1 LPVVDPAH
9 KVHFTLHVLR
19 SLTGGP
25 ERYDPTGTEVLVGA
39 AGGISLPG
47 ERFCHPEEAL
57 LSFRDGRLW
66 LEDLEGGNGVF
77 LRIRTPVELEM
88 LDEFVVGD
96 QLLRIQKNPISDDGP
111 DPDPTYFY
119 SSPKWPS
126 SFRVTQVFEGGA
138 DGCCVVARGNTLQI
152 GSAVGDLVFPD
163 DPLVAEQHCLIE
175 EQAGAMVLTDL
186 GTRTG
191 VFVRIRGEQELA
203 HGDELLI
210 GRTRLV
216 VDLARSAA

>member
-1 LPVVDPAH
+1 
-9 KVHFTLHVLR
+9 VLI
-19 SLTGGP
+19 
-25 ERYDPTGTEVLVGA
+25 GA
-39 AGGISLPG
+39 AGGINMPG

-57 LSFRDGRLW
+57 LSFREGRLW

-96 QLLRIQKNPISDDGP
+96 QLLRIQKIPFPTTDPIPIRRISTRRPSGRRRSASP
-111 DPDPTYFY
+111 RCSKAAPTAAA
-119 SSPKWPS
+119 SSPAQHPTNRLGRRRP
-126 SFRVTQVFEGGA
+126 RVPRRPAGRRA
-138 DGCCVVARGNTLQI
+138 TL
-152 GSAVGDLVFPD
+152 PD
-163 DPLVAEQHCLIE
+163 RRTSRRHGPHRP
-175 EQAGAMVLTDL
+175 